1 MPLTAKELTDSKP
14 KRLWSDT
21 RCEWIEVPKKP
32 KRGASQEELQEYWGI
47 KYHFQALLEKTTWYF
62 EKQEQL
68 RIAESLS
75 KSNASH
81 KRRIRI
87 KEAFIEKVEP
97 MKVFE
102 RDNWICKL
110 CNHPVSKLMDKRL
123 VDIASLDH
131 IIPISK
137 GGEHSYANTQ
147 LAHVSCNIRK
157 GNRV

>member
-1 MPLTAKELTDSKP
+1 MPLTAKELEDCKP

-32 KRGASQEELQEYWGI
+32 KRGASQEELQEYQEI
-47 KYHFQALLEKTTWYF
+47 KYCFQALLEKTTWYF

-68 RIAESLS
+68 RISRSLS
-75 KSNASH
+75 NSNNSH
-81 KRRIRI
+81 KRRIRVE
-87 KEAFIEKVEP
+87 KTFIEKVDS
-97 MKVFE
+97 MKVFN
-102 RDNWICKL
+102 RDNWICQL
-110 CNHPVSKLMDKRL
+110 CNYPVSKLMDKRL

-147 LAHVSCNIRK
+147 LAHLSCNIRK